1 LPSVEYCNGE
11 VVQVSDDE
19 RLVSHHADDGHQ
31 HDGQGSSDR
40 SGRSARRVEVIIGG
54 NQRRRWSGE
63 DKARIT
69 AASFVPGANIAAV
82 AREHGVSQ
90 GLLHYWRRCAR
101 ERVSDEQEM
110 RFVPVVT
117 RDDEQPVALSDE
129 RLTIRVEVG
138 GACVVIECSVDERA
152 LRTVFSAL
160 RGSA

>member
-1 LPSVEYCNGE
+1 VA
-11 VVQVSDDE
+11 DDK
-19 RLVSHHADDGHQ
+19 RLVSD
-31 HDGQGSSDR
+31 
-40 SGRSARRVEVIIGG
+40 RSARSARHVEVIIGG
-54 NQRRRWSGE
+54 DRRRRWSLE
-63 DKARIT
+63 EKAIIT
-69 AASFVPGANIAAV
+69 AASFEPGANIAAV

-117 RDDEQPVALSDE
+117 RDDEQPVARTDE
-129 RLTIRVEVG
+129 RLTIRIEVG
-138 GACVVIECSVDERA
+138 GACVLIECSVEERA

>member
-1 LPSVEYCNGE
+1 MAEDAKLFP
-11 VVQVSDDE
+11 
-19 RLVSHHADDGHQ
+19 HHADDGHQ
-31 HDGQGSSDR
+31 HDAQGSSDR

-63 DKARIT
+63 DKAKIT
-69 AASFVPGANIAAV
+69 AASFAPGANIAAV

-117 RDDEQPVALSDE
+117 RDDEQPLARSDE
-129 RLTIRVEVG
+129 RVTIRVEVG
-138 GACVVIECSVDERA
+138 GACVVVECSVDERA